1 MRKVNTKNLTPKKA
15 WIEFVG
21 TSEEMFLSNFRP
33 ETDIKKM
40 CKIYAQ
46 ELPIVF
52 EYEKILFTDRQIEEI
67 ENLILTHLENYIK
80 SKGGVENLDLFT
92 EEELDIMLRQDYE
105 MIIYGLSQRWGV
117 SREDV
122 KREIRNMNRKN
133 QK

>member
-33 ETDIKKM
+33 EKDIKKM

-46 ELPIVF
+46 ELPMVF
-52 EYEKILFTDRQIEEI
+52 EYEKILFSDRQIEEI

-80 SKGGVENLDLFT
+80 SKGGVENLELYT
-92 EEELDIMLRQDYE
+92 EEELDIMLQQDYE
-105 MIIYGLSQRWGV
+105 IIVDSLSQRWGI

-122 KREIRNMNRKN
+122 KREIRNK
-133 QK
+133 KL

>member
-15 WIEFVG
+15 WIKFVG

-92 EEELDIMLRQDYE
+92 EEELDIMLRQDYN
-105 MIIYGLSQRWGV
+105 GNVGRSFT
-117 SREDV
+117 
-122 KREIRNMNRKN
+122 
-133 QK
+133 

>member
-1 MRKVNTKNLTPKKA
+1 MRKVNTRNLTPKKA

-40 CKIYAQ
+40 CKIYSQ
-46 ELPIVF
+46 ELPMVF
-52 EYEKILFTDRQIEEI
+52 EYEKILFSDRQIEES

-80 SKGGVENLDLFT
+80 GKGGIENLELYT
-92 EEELDIMLRQDYE
+92 EEELDIMLQQDYE
-105 MIIYGLSQRWGV
+105 KIIDGLSQRLGV

-122 KREIRNMNRKN
+122 KKELKKMKF
-133 QK
+133 